1 MNPQRPPGRKWDWR
15 LLFGMSLTAVWLWG
29 GAYYISNTIGWSQ
42 FLSQPLE
49 SLGSFL
55 EGAFA
60 PLAFLW
66 LVIGYFL
73 QQKELS
79 RNTDAI
85 QQQYIEMQ
93 RSSDQAELQAKS
105 IQANSDHNRRLT
117 FMRLH
122 DMVRESLGSITGLLY
137 ISSQGVTGDDYVDR
151 TVLDS
156 MWSEMKRGDH
166 ELFGRQFMIINF
178 RGEQD
183 MYELFY
189 GTEIRRKHTEAFI
202 SQFERLLA
210 NACECD
216 PDQLIP
222 DAVKSNVN
230 GRMYKLI
237 IQHTKD
243 KALPEEW

>member
-1 MNPQRPPGRKWDWR
+1 MNDKTKNHKNWDWR
-15 LLFGMSLTAVWLWG
+15 LLFAMTITVIWLWG
-29 GAYYISNTIGWSQ
+29 GGYYISNTIGWSQ

-49 SLGSFL
+49 ALGSFL

-66 LVIGYFL
+66 LVVGYFL

-137 ISSQGVTGDDYVDR
+137 ISSQGGNENGSIDR
-151 TVLDS
+151 ESLNQ
-156 MWSEMKRGDH
+156 MWSEMKRGDP
-166 ELFGRQFMIINF
+166 ELFGRQFMILNVS
-178 RGEQD
+178 GEHD
-183 MYELFY
+183 MKDLFY
-189 GTEIRRKHTEAFI
+189 GTEIRARHTNNFM

-210 NACECD
+210 MACACD

-230 GRMYKLI
+230 GRMYRLI
-237 IQHTKD
+237 VEHTEGKELD
-243 KALPEEW
+243 PDW